1 MQTPAATI
9 ICPNYTCE
17 QPNPEH
23 NQFCEKCR
31 TPLPKRYLWVVG
43 TGVKKFKDWKIGEI
57 LADRYM
63 CKGDHILLD
72 TTPGKVPDLPVEIPD
87 LVLPYL
93 RLFSHRIHIPQVY
106 GQLVEPKISKDEI
119 WLLEQGPI
127 YSSIPTSID
136 EEAVKDL
143 GLGKLMPPLT
153 DQWAKASP
161 LRQLNWLWQMANL
174 WQPLMGEG
182 VAGSLLNPELLRV
195 EGAIVRLLELRLDSK
210 PPTLENLG
218 EFWSQWIPSANPLIA
233 PFLEK
238 LCQLLRSGE
247 IKTSDQLVALIDRGL
262 NVCGQMQ
269 KREYGIAT
277 GTNQG
282 PSRRR
287 NEDACYPNDSK
298 TKLTSEPGL
307 SSLAIVCDG
316 IGGHEGGNVASN
328 MAIDA
333 VRKYIEQQQQSSA
346 NLEDPR
352 KVTMI
357 LEKAAAA
364 ANEAISE
371 QNDSQ
376 QKQGRQRM
384 GTTLVMSYTRGHEIY
399 ITHVG
404 DSRAYWINRS
414 GCRQVTTDDDVASR
428 HVCFGYILYRDALQ
442 QQASGSLVQALG
454 MGPSS
459 HLHPSVER
467 FILDEDSL
475 FLLCSDGLS
484 DNDRVEQ
491 YWQSKILPILNG
503 ELSLTDGV
511 NHLIDLA
518 NYYNGHDNVTVALVH
533 CRVTPNETVE
543 ITPEALL
550 NQLNEVPPPLADPD
564 ASLDADTKSPG
575 QEFATSAPTKLAPPR
590 VQTATGARPLLP
602 ILLGIILIV
611 GIGIVA
617 INLHLAK
624 KISGSKN
631 STNSENQVSTTS
643 DHNSA
648 PVSETI
654 TPQRWEELT
663 TGKYYQITIKSNQSA
678 SSSRF
683 LVYQERSKQSK
694 PIANIATDTVILV
707 QEKPSNRNGNAE
719 AEKWLKVQVCS
730 PSKAENSS
738 PNELQ
743 GWLSFSEL
751 ETAQIN
757 LEISKVDLPN
767 GSCDGENTPRE
778 ENSQNQSVETK
789 TKSTESGKPTNNQA
803 KDRQRNK

>member
-17 QPNPEH
+17 QPNLEH

-57 LADRYM
+57 LAARYM
-63 CKGDHILLD
+63 CKGDRILLD
-72 TTPGKVPDLPVEIPD
+72 TIPGKVPDLPVEIPD

-93 RLFSHRIHIPQVY
+93 RLFSHRIHVPQVY

-127 YSSIPTSID
+127 YSSIPTSTD
-136 EEAVKDL
+136 EETGKNL
-143 GLGKLMPPLT
+143 GLGKVMPPLIG
-153 DQWAKASP
+153 QWAKASP

-174 WQPLMGEG
+174 WEPLMGEG

-210 PPTLENLG
+210 FPTLENLG
-218 EFWSQWIPSANPLIA
+218 QFWSEWISTANPLIA

-238 LCQLLRSGE
+238 LCQLLSAGE
-247 IKTSDQLVALIDRGL
+247 IQTSDQLIALLDRGL

-269 KREYGIAT
+269 KREYAIAT
-277 GTNQG
+277 DTNQG

-287 NEDACYPNDSK
+287 NEDACYPNDSN

-333 VRKYIEQQQQSSA
+333 VRKYIEQQQKSSA

-384 GTTLVMSYTRGHEIY
+384 GTTLVMSYTRAHEIY

-404 DSRAYWINRS
+404 DSRAYWIDRS

-428 HVCFGYILYRDALQ
+428 HVCFGYVLYRDALQ

-467 FILDEDSL
+467 FIIDEDSL

-503 ELSLTDGV
+503 EVSLTEGV

-518 NYYNGHDNVTVALVH
+518 NYHNGHDNVTVALVH
-533 CRVTPNETVE
+533 CRVKPNETVQ

-550 NQLNEVPPPLADPD
+550 NQLNQIPPPLGDPD
-564 ASLDADTKSPG
+564 ASPDADTKLPG
-575 QEFATSAPTKLAPPR
+575 QEVATSAPTKLAFPR
-590 VQTATGARPLLP
+590 VTATGARPLLP
-602 ILLGIILIV
+602 ILLGIILVV

-631 STNSENQVSTTS
+631 SANSENQVSTSS

-648 PVSETI
+648 PVAETI
-654 TPQRWEELT
+654 TTQRWENIT
-663 TGKYYQITIKSNQSA
+663 NGKYYQITIKSNQSA
-678 SSSRF
+678 SSPIFS
-683 LVYQERSKQSK
+683 VYQERSKQSNK
-694 PIANIATDTVILV
+694 ITDIMTGTVIFV
-707 QEKPSNRNGNAE
+707 QEKPLNNENAE
-719 AEKWLKVQVCS
+719 AEKWLKVRVCS
-730 PSKAENSS
+730 PSIENSS
-738 PNELQ
+738 PTKLE

-751 ETAQIN
+751 ETALN
-757 LEISKVDLPN
+757 LVEISMVKQND
-767 GSCDGENTPRE
+767 SCDGGNNPRE
-778 ENSQNQSVETK
+778 ENSQNQSLETK
-789 TKSTESGKPTNNQA
+789 TKSTESGDKTNNQA
-803 KDRQRNK
+803 KDRQKNK